1 MFQRVATAFLLTVVV
16 ANDAHLN
23 VSSEKPAFAQSRFGE
38 AGCNVA
44 FPKRLR

>member
-1 MFQRVATAFLLTVVV
+1 LVGTSTYQQSKAV